1 MSKRKGKDRNK
12 AAKERKRK
20 EREAK
25 IIKTPPPEPQADLV
39 VKGEVPD
46 GIKDVLQPPTDM
58 KKKARICICVPVPS
72 SSRAELSANWVIAL
86 INLIVYTEQH
96 ALVMVAFDDIAGYGP
111 SRNALTHR
119 ALGYKTDMLFWLDS
133 DTIVPEDTIARL
145 AAHEK
150 GVVGALYFTKT
161 GIPAPVAY
169 NIVDGRPKHIKEDQ
183 WKGKD
188 LVEVEAMGMGAVLI
202 QSWVYALLSKRM
214 PIEEPDYDGLRVKH
228 QRGEKT
234 AYTFYHTHQ
243 DEAGKLT
250 GEDVFFFHMLRKYT
264 KVRPLVDL
272 TIPTDHMGTVTSF
285 YNPKDGEGVRLL

>member
-12 AAKERKRK
+12 AKKKRRERQAKVQT
-20 EREAK
+20 
-25 IIKTPPPEPQADLV
+25 TPPPEPQADVV

-72 SSRAELSANWVIAL
+72 SSRAELSANWVISL
-86 INLIVYTEQH
+86 INLITYTEQH
-96 ALVMVAFDDIAGYGP
+96 AMVMVMFDDLAGYGP
-111 SRNALTHR
+111 SRNSLTHR
-119 ALGYKTDMLFWLDS
+119 ALGFQTDMLFWLDS

-145 AAHEK
+145 ARHGK

-169 NIVDGRPKHIKEDQ
+169 NIVDGRSKPIKEDQ

-188 LVEVEAMGMGAVLI
+188 LIEVEAMGMGAVLI

-214 PIEEPDYDGLRVKH
+214 PNEEPDYGGLRVKH

-234 AYTFYHTHQ
+234 AYTFYHSHQ
-243 DEAGKLT
+243 DEAGLLT
-250 GEDVFFFHMLRKYT
+250 GEDIYFFHMLKKYT

-272 TIPTDHMGTVTSF
+272 TIPSDHLGSVSSF
-285 YNPKDGEGVRLL
+285 YNPKDGPGVRLL